1 MTLPDPLS
9 SQDVA
14 LFLDFDGTL
23 VEIAGHPEAVV
34 LGEATRAALVILSEQ
49 LGGALAIITGR
60 EIAAIDGF
68 LDPLRLPVAGV
79 HGLARRN
86 ASGHFSPAPDNAEF
100 VEEAVERLRP
110 LVDSEDGL
118 MLERKA
124 GSLALHYRAR
134 PELEAACL
142 AAFEGAVNGTPGI
155 ELKRGKM
162 VLEAKPAGTDKGT
175 ALIDFMSEQPFA
187 GRTPV
192 FAGDDVTDE
201 DAFRQVNA
209 LEGISIKVGNG
220 PTLAQYRADTT
231 ADFLSWLE
239 KSAERL
245 ETGGN
250 VERT

>member
-23 VEIAGHPEAVV
+23 VEIAEHPEAVV
-34 LGEATRAALVILSEQ
+34 LGEATRHALVVLTEQ

-68 LDPLRLPVAGV
+68 LAPLRLPVAGV

-86 ASGHFSPAPDNAEF
+86 ASGHLSSAPDNSDFVQEAE
-100 VEEAVERLRP
+100 ERLRP
-110 LVDSEDGL
+110 LIDAEQGL

-142 AAFEGAVNGTPGI
+142 AAFEVAVDDTPGI

-201 DAFRQVNA
+201 DAFRQVNS
-209 LEGISIKVGNG
+209 LDGISIKVGNG
-220 PTLAQYRADTT
+220 PTLAQYRAETT

-245 ETGGN
+245 ETGGK
-250 VERT
+250 R